1 MVELMFVNVLSSEN
15 AFFKKLLLL
24 FPHAVFTVLHM
35 PLTAKELLTNHHE
48 IHFVSTQLGTWS
60 CNICFS
66 AFLFHSYQ

>member
-1 MVELMFVNVLSSEN
+1 
-15 AFFKKLLLL
+15 
-24 FPHAVFTVLHM
+24 VFTVLHM

-66 AFLFHSYQ
+66 AFLLFLTYQ